1 VSGGL
6 TAESAPP
13 PACPVGGE
21 RGLTE
26 GEIALA
32 RSVFGDAIDYARV
45 TLRRRKWAFFQP
57 REITMA
63 PRGHLHFHPLGGAYC
78 DDFSTVGLLRQGL
91 LIHELTHVWQT
102 QTRGDW
108 YLILHRH
115 PWCRYDYSLK
125 PGWKLERYGI
135 EQQAEIVKHA
145 FWLRNGLRIAGVAD
159 PSAYDLLVD
168 FPGADRRRA

>member
-1 VSGGL
+1 MSAF
-6 TAESAPP
+6 TAEGGAP
-13 PACPVGGE
+13 PACPSGGE
-21 RGLTE
+21 RGLTA

-32 RSVFGDAIDYARV
+32 RSVFGNAIDYAKV

-63 PRGHLHFHPLGGAYC
+63 PRGHLHFHPLASAYC

-102 QTRGDW
+102 QSRGDW
-108 YLILHRH
+108 YLVLHRH

-125 PGWKLERYGI
+125 PGWRLENYGI

-145 FWLRNGLRIAGVAD
+145 FWLRNGVQVAGAPD
-159 PSAYDLLVD
+159 PRAYDLLVN
-168 FPGADRRRA
+168 FPGGDRRRT

>member
-1 VSGGL
+1 MSDAL
-6 TAESAPP
+6 AAEDEAPP
-13 PACPVGGE
+13 PCPAGGE
-21 RGLTE
+21 RAMTA

-32 RSVFGDAIDYARV
+32 RGVFGDAIDYARV

-63 PRGHLHFHPLGGAYC
+63 PRGHLHFHPLASGYC
-78 DDFSTVGLLRQGL
+78 DDFSSAGLLRQGL

-102 QTRGDW
+102 QARGEW
-108 YLILHRH
+108 YLVLHRH

-125 PGWKLERYGI
+125 PGWGLEKYGI

-145 FWLRNGLRIAGVAD
+145 FWLRNGMQVAGVPD
-159 PSAYDLLVD
+159 PAAYDLLVK
-168 FPGADRRRA
+168 FPGSDGRR